1 VITGSPGEIH
11 VSTSPLVRAVL
22 VNTGLRCDGVDVFE
36 ALNELVVVVKRIV
49 DDFATRFF

>member
-1 VITGSPGEIH
+1 
-11 VSTSPLVRAVL
+11 
-22 VNTGLRCDGVDVFE
+22 LRCDGVDVFE